1 MRLSPAPGASDLAP
15 PPAWT
20 APRVSQDHGR
30 GLSWTLLDLGLPFGA
45 THLGFDLPEAS
56 VGPDVDVAT
65 SKTDVT
71 IPPVML
77 NSHASTLGQIST
89 RLRGATL

>member
-1 MRLSPAPGASDLAP
+1 MRLSPAPGASELAP

-30 GLSWTLLDLGLPFGA
+30 GLSWALLNLGFTLRP
-45 THLGFDLPEAS
+45 THLGFDFPEVS

-65 SKTDVT
+65 GKPDVT

-77 NSHASTLGQIST
+77 NSHATTLSQEST
-89 RLRGATL
+89 RLRGAVL